1 MNATGLLVTPGWID
15 AHTHYDAQMMWDEYL
30 TPSAPSGVTTVVSGN
45 CAVGIAQYKLQ

>member
-30 TPSAPSGVTTVVSGN
+30 TTSAPSGVTTVVSGT
-45 CAVGIAQYKLQ
+45 VL